1 MWPRASQGKSQMLER
16 RNRTEGLG
24 TVLHVKGSVLSVVLP
39 LHTHTGVMRQGRGN
53 SVLREGDEGR
63 HQSRELWEGQVS
75 AGQLCV
81 SDVLPKACWRSRWKK
96 IFSTS

>member
-1 MWPRASQGKSQMLER
+1 MQPRASRGKSQMLER
-16 RNRTEGLG
+16 RNRTEGLD
-24 TVLHVKGSVLSVVLP
+24 VKGSVLSVVLL

-53 SVLREGDEGR
+53 SVLREGDEGS

>member
-1 MWPRASQGKSQMLER
+1 MLER

-24 TVLHVKGSVLSVVLP
+24 SVLHVKGSGLSVVLT
-39 LHTHTGVMRQGRGN
+39 LHTHSGVMTQSRGN

-63 HQSRELWEGQVS
+63 HQSSELWEGQGS

-81 SDVLPKACWRSRWKK
+81 SDVLPKGVLAFAVEKDLQH
-96 IFSTS
+96 